1 MAKDPQNPNDPE
13 VGVALGKPQNPNAP
27 KAEVDPN
34 IQRAL
39 EDLEVEDQE
48 AKQEDQKEEVQAKV
62 NKENAP
68 QQKAPQIQQ
77 PKNQAAPEGNAA
89 PEIPADIRKM
99 MEAAQNQALQRNA
112 SSANNSGNSGESSP
126 FRPSAV
132 GPSRDDPL
140 PDYGRGDGARGNQ
153 GRQGGGQGGGENYDN
168 SGQGGQRGGGGQGGG
183 GQGGDDHNDGGQ
195 GGGGGGGSQ
204 GGGGGGGQRGGGN
217 QGDYDGHNGYEGRNG
232 MSGGRNHY
240 DDFGSPYSQR
250 PNSDSEDGD
259 GRSYGKEHGYQSGDS
274 AAHDDPNRMNSGMM
288 DTGHDD
294 HGNDP
299 VNHASNMQGWNSQL
313 INAKL
318 QVLPGVGEE
327 TNLSNALS
335 SISGS
340 LDSIG
345 IIGSIREE
353 ANILNLD
360 VASTVDGT
368 FLSQGSIGHS
378 GFDATLGGDVSLQ
391 NLPKQLTDADSFG
404 GLKSGA
410 EGQSAAQTAM
420 NKGASH

>member
-77 PKNQAAPEGNAA
+77 PKNQAAPEGNAV
-89 PEIPADIRKM
+89 PETPADIRKM
-99 MEAAQNQALQRNA
+99 MEAAQNQASRQNM
-112 SSANNSGNSGESSP
+112 EQDVE
-126 FRPSAV
+126 RPSRQSGQASRQNNRAEQSEN
-132 GPSRDDPL
+132 PS
-140 PDYGRGDGARGNQ
+140 N
-153 GRQGGGQGGGENYDN
+153 QGGGRNQENYNRNQGGAEQENYDN

-378 GFDATLGGDVSLQ
+378 GFDATLGGDISLQ